1 MTAPARRA
9 RSCVAAS
16 SWAVMNTT
24 GMRRPAATR
33 RSCSSNPLSPPR
45 WTSRTKQPG
54 VWGLWHSRKSSAD
67 AKVLTWKPP
76 APRRRRRALSSEASS
91 SITHTSGE
99 RSSWRVEADAD
110 AKRPSL
116 PGSTLEPVT
125 PLRHALL
132 VPYERVDWPG
142 SRVLR
147 VGRGRAVARQLDT
160 ECEPAIGVG
169 FRHDTAAVGLDDRA
183 ADGQAHAEAARL
195 RADEALEH
203 ALELRRFRAD
213 AGVADADLHAAGR
226 PRRRYDPDL
235 AGPVRG
241 NTDRLAR
248 VHDQIQDH
256 LLELDG
262 IAGDE
267 RHDRVGGVDQRDVLA
282 RQVVA
287 QQAHHLV
294 DDLVQ
299 IEAALRRV
307 LLAREG
313 AEAPDDRRG
322 ALGVG
327 GDVGQRLG
335 HVGMYEARALEQAH
349 RRLRVGHDGG
359 ERLVDLVGERGAELA
374 ERRDALGVRQPLA
387 LPAGLVLGV
396 PPPRDVD
403 VRDDRAAVRA
413 PERLDRHLEPALDRL
428 DATGVLEPRVVL
440 LAGEDGGDGL
450 EHAGRVAVAGRRGPA
465 AGVEKVDTD
474 RCAARRIDTAFL
486 GEACPGVIDGDDD
499 AVTVDRRD
507 LPVQRAEDGA
517 PKRRALEYG
526 AECDVQRGDV
536 DDGADVA
543 REVSVLV
550 DSRHPVIEH
559 PPVVPV
565 PAAQPVVER
574 ERAVLAHRGMIG
586 VDREAAVV
594 RMHAVGP
601 ALAEILVGPPAG
613 QLQPAP
619 IEVRPA
625 GVGPGHPDHQRR
637 RVGDRG
643 EPVLAVARGSFGPMA
658 G

>member
-1 MTAPARRA
+1 MAARAVFSLSSAVRSSTGTLTAAPACCASSTARSACASLVLARGPLLEQPAASGAATAIQTSPLPSRRSVCFKVGPPPVRESSAARLVRRRHRTPSDVGPRARGGVRAADRRGTGAPPVEARPSRNQTWPRARLIPAIRDSSSKGLRRYMTAPARRA

-45 WTSRTKQPG
+45 WTSSTKQPG
-54 VWGLWHSRKSSAD
+54 VWGLRHSRKSSAD
-67 AKVLTWKPP
+67 EKVLTWKPP
-76 APRRRRRALSSEASS
+76 APRRRRRALSSETSS

-116 PGSTLEPVT
+116 PGSTLAPVT

-450 EHAGRVAVAGRRGPA
+450 EH
-465 AGVEKVDTD
+465 
-474 RCAARRIDTAFL
+474 
-486 GEACPGVIDGDDD
+486 PGCI
-499 AVTVDRRD
+499 
-507 LPVQRAEDGA
+507 
-517 PKRRALEYG
+517 
-526 AECDVQRGDV
+526 
-536 DDGADVA
+536 
-543 REVSVLV
+543 
-550 DSRHPVIEH
+550 
-559 PPVVPV
+559 
-565 PAAQPVVER
+565 
-574 ERAVLAHRGMIG
+574 
-586 VDREAAVV
+586 
-594 RMHAVGP
+594 
-601 ALAEILVGPPAG
+601 
-613 QLQPAP
+613 
-619 IEVRPA
+619 
-625 GVGPGHPDHQRR
+625 
-637 RVGDRG
+637 
-643 EPVLAVARGSFGPMA
+643 
-658 G
+658 